1 MAAAVGRTEYRS
13 FMTIK
18 LSDETEQRLT
28 SSIKRYVS
36 ETMEEEIG
44 DLKARLLMDFFLKEL
59 GPSIYNKAIVDAQA
73 HMHDRVGDLDG
84 SCFEPEFSYWKR

>member
-1 MAAAVGRTEYRS
+1 MAAAVRRTEDRS
-13 FMTIK
+13 YMTIK
-18 LSDETEQRLT
+18 LSDDTQQRLI
-28 SSIKRYVS
+28 SSIKQYAS
-36 ETMEEEIG
+36 ENMEEEIG

-59 GPSIYNKAIVDAQA
+59 GPSVYNKAIADAQA